1 MKKNYFAFA
10 ALAAAMVLAS
20 CNKDEG
26 NDNPKFDGI
35 GAVSIKIQNPGILTR
50 AVEEPTSGT
59 GNVEIV
65 GTLTVTL
72 THNGNETMSIS
83 IDPKGDQ

>member
-50 AVEEPTSGT
+50 AVGEPTSGT

-65 GTLTVTL
+65 GTLTVMKLCRSRSTQ
-72 THNGNETMSIS
+72 GRSIATRS
-83 IDPKGDQ
+83 